1 MLPTIRKNNFFPSVF
16 DEIFND
22 SFFANSANSYKT
34 PKVNVS
40 EDDKSYQI
48 ELSAPG
54 MDKSDFKIEVKD
66 DILVISSEKGEEKR
80 EEKKNYTR
88 REFTHYNFS
97 RSFVLPEIANV
108 DEIAAVYKDGILNVR
123 IEKNKIN
130 EKEAKLIDIQ

>member
-22 SFFANSANSYKT
+22 SLFTNSTNSYKT

-48 ELSAPG
+48 ELSSPG

-66 DILVISSEKGEEKR
+66 DVLIISSEKSEEKK

-88 REFTHYNFS
+88 QEFSYHNFS
-97 RSFVLPEIANV
+97 RSFILPEMANV
-108 DEIAAVYKDGILNVR
+108 DGITAVYKDGILNVT
-123 IEKNKIN
+123 IAKKEIK

>member
-22 SFFANSANSYKT
+22 SLFTNSTNSYKT

-66 DILVISSEKGEEKR
+66 DVLIISSEKKEEKR

-88 REFTHYNFS
+88 REFSHYNFS
-97 RSFVLPEIANV
+97 RSFVLPEIANI
-108 DEIAAVYKDGILNVR
+108 DEIGAAYKDGILNVT
-123 IEKNKIN
+123 IEKKEIK
-130 EKEAKLIDIQ
+130 EKETKLIDIQ

>member
-22 SFFANSANSYKT
+22 SLFTNSTNYKT
-34 PKVNVS
+34 AKVNVS

-66 DILVISSEKGEEKR
+66 DVLIISSEKSEGKK

-88 REFTHYNFS
+88 QEFSYHNFS
-97 RSFVLPEIANV
+97 RSFALPEMANV
-108 DEIAAVYKDGILNVR
+108 DGITAVYKDGILNVT
-123 IEKNKIN
+123 IAKKEIK